1 MNKSEEELWQVEV
14 AEEGRDGQ
22 HQCLTRMCVQRSKIW
37 SRCVRRGRRK
47 LTNCLIC
54 IAREVVAEEGPGEVA
69 VEEGEAAGILMVE
82 AGGTLP
88 VEAVEG
94 EEVAEAVEEEEVVG
108 LAAEEVVGL
117 AVDVVV
123 VVAEVVKEEVVVEV
137 NVGEGDS
144 REDSV
149 DELRRVVRA
158 FELRQNY
165 LFTKVLCYLQ
175 TVLYSNV
182 VQHMFTFLFDF
193 LQRLLQCRLLFYFRN
208 GQV

>member
-69 VEEGEAAGILMVE
+69 VEEGEAAGTLMAE
-82 AGGTLP
+82 AGGTFQ
-88 VEAVEG
+88 VEVVEG
-94 EEVAEAVEEEEVVG
+94 EEVAEAVEEAE
-108 LAAEEVVGL
+108 AAEEVVGL

-149 DELRRVVRA
+149 DELRRVVKT